1 MIETISRQ
9 EWLERNPVLKRYIE
23 SDPVGWHSVPAFT
36 LWPDASE
43 IEGITDHQRE
53 QLAKAMSGRI
63 GILGGSPGTGK
74 TYTVAKLIRH
84 LLDRGLVAEH
94 DIGIGAPTGKAA
106 VRLTEVMQ
114 SEPNNLP
121 LRARTWHSL
130 LGIGS
135 NSETGGWSFAR
146 TEESPFPF
154 RLLIGDESSM
164 MDLSL
169 MLAVMRAR
177 GAGCHVLLVGDV
189 NQLPPVGNGAPLRD
203 LIAAGLPYG
212 ELREI
217 KRNSGGIVEACAAI
231 RDSLPWLEFAEQEDS
246 NIEITGDTD
255 QEAKVA
261 RILRLLGQAEA
272 AGYDPVWDCQV
283 VVAVNESS
291 VLSRKLLNL
300 ELQDACNP
308 NPKVEGTVFR
318 EGDKV
323 VCLKNGFCK
332 NWDTSIPV
340 DEDTRTNDRNELYVA
355 NGELGEVM
363 AFDGGCVVIKLESPA
378 RVVAIPIRK
387 QSSED
392 DGDSKGSLGNWDL
405 GYALSVHKSQGS
417 EWPVVIVALDSYSG
431 AKMIC
436 DRAWIYTAISRA
448 RKKCFLVGPGE
459 LAERFCTVQKI
470 GQRKTFLKERI
481 LRERFLQEVDQ
492 L

>member
-1 MIETISRQ
+1 
-9 EWLERNPVLKRYIE
+9 
-23 SDPVGWHSVPAFT
+23 
-36 LWPDASE
+36 
-43 IEGITDHQRE
+43 
-53 QLAKAMSGRI
+53 
-63 GILGGSPGTGK
+63 
-74 TYTVAKLIRH
+74 
-84 LLDRGLVAEH
+84 
-94 DIGIGAPTGKAA
+94 
-106 VRLTEVMQ
+106 MQ

-363 AFDGGCVVIKLESPA
+363 AFDGGCVVINLESPA

-417 EWPVVIVALDSYSG
+417 EWQVVIVALDSYSG